1 MAIATA
7 SPTTPTPQRPWR
19 RRTKNDVI
27 LVASTSVLPGLISF
41 LAYQLGILSA
51 VLAGLLFIF
60 TQIGAGAAAGVIHR
74 GKRGLSDGILISA
87 IGFALAFIGIVMSS
101 VIWSVVTKGI
111 EALKWQFIIQNNEFI
126 TPTSPLG
133 YGGIGHAILGT
144 LIIVGIAT
152 LISVP
157 IGIATAVYITEV
169 RGRSRVLVQGLVQAM
184 SGVPSVVAGL
194 FIFATLIFTGISS
207 FNGFMGAL
215 AYTILML
222 PTVARTAE
230 EVLRLVP
237 EDLRSA
243 ALALGASR
251 ARVVSMVV
259 LPTAKTG
266 LVTAMLLGIARV
278 VGETAPLVFTIFGS
292 AKTNINPVDG
302 PMAAIPLY
310 IFNGV
315 RQPFAPEQARAYS
328 AALVLLVLVII
339 FFTLARVLS
348 GDRRKGKK

>member
-1 MAIATA
+1 MSNSIEIK
-7 SPTTPTPQRPWR
+7 PQRPWR
-19 RRTKNDVI
+19 RRSRNDVLI
-27 LVASTSVLPGLISF
+27 VALASTLPSTIALLFYQLNLIS
-41 LAYQLGILSA
+41 G
-51 VLAGLLFIF
+51 VLAGLLFLVL
-60 TQIGAGAAAGVIHR
+60 QISAGAIAGVLHR
-74 GKRGLSDGILISA
+74 GRRGLSDGILISA
-87 IGFALAFIGIVMSS
+87 IGFALAFIGTIMGSVLWS
-101 VIWSVVTKGI
+101 VITKGL
-111 EALKWQFIIQNNEFI
+111 EALKWQFLIQNNEYI

-152 LISVP
+152 VISVP

-194 FIFATLIFTGISS
+194 FIFATLIFTGIFE
-207 FNGFMGAL
+207 FNGLMGAL

-237 EDLRSA
+237 EDLRAA

-266 LVTAMLLGIARV
+266 LVTATLLGIARV

-292 AKTNINPVDG
+292 AQTNINPVNG

-348 GDRRKGKK
+348 SDRRKVKK

>member
-1 MAIATA
+1 MSTTLATKLVP
-7 SPTTPTPQRPWR
+7 SPQRPWR
-19 RRTKNDVI
+19 NRSINDVL
-27 LVASTSVLPGLISF
+27 LVVAASTLPALFS
-41 LAYQLGILSA
+41 LLLHQLNIVSA
-51 VLAGLLFIF
+51 VIAGLLFIIL
-60 TQIGAGAAAGVIHR
+60 QIAAGAISGVIHR
-74 GKRGLSDGILISA
+74 GRRGLSDGILISA
-87 IGFALAFIGIVMSS
+87 IGFALAFIGTIMSS
-101 VIWSVVTKGI
+101 VIWSVLVKGL
-111 EALKWQFIIQNNEFI
+111 EALRWQFIIQNNEFI

-144 LIIVGIAT
+144 LVIVGIAT
-152 LISVP
+152 VISVP

-194 FIFATLIFTGISS
+194 FIFATLIFTGVTE
-207 FNGFMGAL
+207 FNGLMGAL

-292 AKTNINPVDG
+292 AKTNINPIQD
-302 PMAAIPLY
+302 PMAALPLY

-328 AALVLLVLVII
+328 AALVLLVLVIV

-348 GDRRKGKK
+348 GGKRKGKK

>member
-1 MAIATA
+1 MAI
-7 SPTTPTPQRPWR
+7 TTTPSIVPTPQRPWR
-19 RRTKNDVI
+19 RRSKNDVI
-27 LVASTSVLPGLISF
+27 LVTAASVLPGLVSW
-41 LAYQLGILSA
+41 LAFQIGILSA
-51 VLAGLLFIF
+51 VLSGLLFIF
-60 TQIGAGAAAGVIHR
+60 TQIGAGAVAGVIHR

-111 EALKWQFIIQNNEFI
+111 EALKWQFIIQNNEYI

-194 FIFATLIFTGISS
+194 FIFATLIFTGITS

>member
-1 MAIATA
+1 MNSTLVEHQV
-7 SPTTPTPQRPWR
+7 PTPQKPWR
-19 RRTKNDVI
+19 NKSRNDVL
-27 LVASTSVLPGLISF
+27 LVALASTLPTLFCFTIYKLGLLSPAVSGLIF
-41 LAYQLGILSA
+41 IIL
-51 VLAGLLFIF
+51 
-60 TQIGAGAAAGVIHR
+60 QIAAGAIAGTIHR
-74 GKRGLSDGILISA
+74 GKRGLADGVLISS
-87 IGFALAFIGIVMSS
+87 IGFALAFIGTIMSS
-101 VIWSVVTKGI
+101 VIWSVLTKGL
-111 EALKWQFIIQNNEFI
+111 EALKWQFIIQNNEYI

-144 LIIVGIAT
+144 LIIVGMAT

-194 FIFATLIFTGISS
+194 FIFATLIFTGVFE
-207 FNGFMGAL
+207 FNGLMGAL

-292 AKTNINPVDG
+292 AKTNINPVEG

-328 AALVLLVLVII
+328 AALVLLALVII

-348 GDRRKGKK
+348 GDRRKAKK

>member
-1 MAIATA
+1 MNTQTQTLQSAPA
-7 SPTTPTPQRPWR
+7 PQRPWR
-19 RRTKNDVI
+19 RKSKNDVLI
-27 LVASTSVLPGLISF
+27 VVVASIAPGLIAFTANALDILSGF
-41 LAYQLGILSA
+41 LAG
-51 VLAGLLFIF
+51 VLFIIL
-60 TQIGAGAAAGVIHR
+60 QISAGAAAGVIHR
-74 GKRGLSDGILISA
+74 GRRGLSDGVLISA
-87 IGFALAFIGIVMSS
+87 IGFAISFVAIMMSS
-101 VIWSVVTKGI
+101 VIWSVATKGF
-111 EALKWQFIIQNNEFI
+111 EALKFQFLIQNNEFI

-194 FIFATLIFTGISS
+194 FIFATLIFTNISEY
-207 FNGFMGAL
+207 NGAMGAL

-237 EDLRSA
+237 EDLRAA

-259 LPTAKTG
+259 IPTAKAG
-266 LVTAMLLGIARV
+266 LITAMLLGIARV

-302 PMAAIPLY
+302 PMAALPLY

-348 GDRRKGKK
+348 SGLRKGK

>member
-1 MAIATA
+1 MTVTATI
-7 SPTTPTPQRPWR
+7 PETPLPQRPWR
-19 RRTKNDVI
+19 NRSKQDVI
-27 LVASTSVLPGLISF
+27 LVAAASTVPGLLSF
-41 LAYQLGILSA
+41 GVYQFKVVPA
-51 VLAGLLFIF
+51 VIAGLMFIVL
-60 TQIGAGAAAGVIHR
+60 QIAAGAAAGVIHR
-74 GKRGLSDGILISA
+74 GRRGLSDGILISA
-87 IGFALAFIGIVMSS
+87 IAFAIAFIGIVMSS
-101 VIWSVVTKGI
+101 VIWSVLTKGL

-144 LIIVGIAT
+144 LLIVGIAT

-194 FIFATLIFTGISS
+194 FIFATLIFTGVSS

-259 LPTAKTG
+259 IPTAKTG

-292 AKTNINPVDG
+292 AKTNLNPFDD
-302 PMAAIPLY
+302 PMAALPLY

-328 AALVLLVLVII
+328 AALVLLVLVAV
-339 FFTLARVLS
+339 FFTLARLLS
-348 GDRRKGKK
+348 GNKRKGKK

>member
-1 MAIATA
+1 MKF
-7 SPTTPTPQRPWR
+7 Q
-19 RRTKNDVI
+19 
-27 LVASTSVLPGLISF
+27 F
-41 LAYQLGILSA
+41 L
-51 VLAGLLFIF
+51 
-60 TQIGAGAAAGVIHR
+60 
-74 GKRGLSDGILISA
+74 
-87 IGFALAFIGIVMSS
+87 
-101 VIWSVVTKGI
+101 
-111 EALKWQFIIQNNEFI
+111 IQNNEFI

-194 FIFATLIFTGISS
+194 FIFATLIFTNISEY
-207 FNGFMGAL
+207 NGAMGAL

-237 EDLRSA
+237 EDLRAA

-259 LPTAKTG
+259 IPTAKAG
-266 LVTAMLLGIARV
+266 LITAMLLGIARV

-302 PMAAIPLY
+302 PMAALPLY

-348 GDRRKGKK
+348 SGLRKGK

>member
-1 MAIATA
+1 MAITTTP
-7 SPTTPTPQRPWR
+7 STTPTPQRPWR

-27 LVASTSVLPGLISF
+27 LVASASVLPGLISF
-41 LAYQLGILSA
+41 LAYQFGILSA
-51 VLAGLLFIF
+51 VLSGLLFIF

-194 FIFATLIFTGISS
+194 FIFATLIFTGISE

>member
-1 MAIATA
+1 
-7 SPTTPTPQRPWR
+7 
-19 RRTKNDVI
+19 
-27 LVASTSVLPGLISF
+27 
-41 LAYQLGILSA
+41 
-51 VLAGLLFIF
+51 
-60 TQIGAGAAAGVIHR
+60 
-74 GKRGLSDGILISA
+74 
-87 IGFALAFIGIVMSS
+87 
-101 VIWSVVTKGI
+101 
-111 EALKWQFIIQNNEFI
+111 
-126 TPTSPLG
+126 
-133 YGGIGHAILGT
+133 
-144 LIIVGIAT
+144 
-152 LISVP
+152 
-157 IGIATAVYITEV
+157 
-169 RGRSRVLVQGLVQAM
+169 
-184 SGVPSVVAGL
+184 
-194 FIFATLIFTGISS
+194 LIFTGISS

>member
-1 MAIATA
+1 MTITATA
-7 SPTTPTPQRPWR
+7 QTVPTPQRPWR
-19 RRTKNDVI
+19 RRSNNDII
-27 LVASTSVLPGLISF
+27 LVAAASILPGLTTM
-41 LAYQLGILSA
+41 LLYQLGIFSA
-51 VLAGLLFIF
+51 VIAGLFFIF
-60 TQIGAGAAAGVIHR
+60 AQISAGAIAGVIHR
-74 GKRGLSDGILISA
+74 GKRGLSDGILIAA
-87 IGFALAFIGIVMSS
+87 IGFALAFIGTVMSS
-101 VIWSVVTKGI
+101 VIWSVVTKGV

-194 FIFATLIFTGISS
+194 FIFATLIFTGISE

-292 AKTNINPVDG
+292 AKTNVNPVDG

-328 AALVLLVLVII
+328 AALVLLVLVIV

>member
-1 MAIATA
+1 MTITATA
-7 SPTTPTPQRPWR
+7 QAIPTPQRPWR
-19 RRTKNDVI
+19 RRSKNDII
-27 LVASTSVLPGLISF
+27 LVAAASILPGLTS
-41 LAYQLGILSA
+41 LLLYQLGIFSA
-51 VLAGLLFIF
+51 VIAGLFFIIA
-60 TQIGAGAAAGVIHR
+60 QISAGAIAGVIHR
-74 GKRGLSDGILISA
+74 GKRGLSDGILIAA
-87 IGFALAFIGIVMSS
+87 IGFALAFIGTVMSS
-101 VIWSVVTKGI
+101 VIWSVVTKGV

-194 FIFATLIFTGISS
+194 FIFATLIFTGISE

-328 AALVLLVLVII
+328 AALVLLILVIV

>member
-1 MAIATA
+1 M
-7 SPTTPTPQRPWR
+7 SMTPSISAVPAPQRPWR
-19 RRTKNDVI
+19 NRSRQDVLI
-27 LVASTSVLPGLISF
+27 VAIASTVPALVSF
-41 LAYQLGILSA
+41 FVYRFGILSA
-51 VLAGLLFIF
+51 ALSGLFFIVLQISSGGLAGLL
-60 TQIGAGAAAGVIHR
+60 HR
-74 GKRGLSDGILISA
+74 GKRGVSDGILISA
-87 IGFALAFIGIVMSS
+87 IGFALAFIGTIMSS
-101 VIWSVVTKGI
+101 VLWSIITKGL
-111 EALKWQFIIQNNEFI
+111 EALRWQFIIQNNEYI

-169 RGRSRVLVQGLVQAM
+169 RGRSRALVQGLVQAM

-194 FIFATLIFTGISS
+194 FIFATLIFTGIFE
-207 FNGFMGAL
+207 FNGLMGAL

-237 EDLRSA
+237 DDLRSA

-259 LPTAKTG
+259 IPTAKSG

-302 PMAAIPLY
+302 PMAALPLY

-328 AALVLLVLVII
+328 AAIVLLVLVIV

-348 GDRRKGKK
+348 GSRGKGKK

>member
-1 MAIATA
+1 MSYAITK
-7 SPTTPTPQRPWR
+7 TPVPSPQRPWR
-19 RRTKNDVI
+19 KRSREDVI
-27 LVASTSVLPGLISF
+27 LVIAASVLPGLFCLVGHQI
-41 LAYQLGILSA
+41 G
-51 VLAGLLFIF
+51 IF
-60 TQIGAGAAAGVIHR
+60 TPVVAGIMFVALQIGAGAIAGLLHR
-74 GKRGLSDGILISA
+74 GKRGVSDGILISA
-87 IGFALAFIGIVMSS
+87 IGFALAFIGTIMSS
-101 VIWSVVTKGI
+101 VIWSVLTKGL
-111 EALKWQFIIQNNEFI
+111 EALKWQFLIQNNEYI

-194 FIFATLIFTGISS
+194 FIFATLIFTGIFE

-259 LPTAKTG
+259 IPTAKSG

-292 AKTNINPVDG
+292 AKTNINPIEG
-302 PMAAIPLY
+302 PMAGLPLY

-328 AALVLLVLVII
+328 AALVLLVIVIV

-348 GDRRKGKK
+348 GNRKKGKK

>member
-1 MAIATA
+1 M
-7 SPTTPTPQRPWR
+7 TTTLQTQEFPAPLRPWR
-19 RRTKNDVI
+19 NRSASDI
-27 LVASTSVLPGLISF
+27 AISALASTLPGLISYA
-41 LAYQLGILSA
+41 LYKLGIIA
-51 VLAGLLFIF
+51 PVLAGLLFIIL
-60 TQIGAGAAAGVIHR
+60 QISAGAVAGLLHR
-74 GKRGLSDGILISA
+74 GRRGVSDGILLAI
-87 IGFALAFIGIVMSS
+87 IGFAITFTAIMMSS
-101 VIWSVVTKGI
+101 VIWSVLTKGL
-111 EALKWQFIIQNNEFI
+111 EALKFQFLIQNNEFI

-194 FIFATLIFTGISS
+194 FIFATLIFTNISEY
-207 FNGFMGAL
+207 NGLMGAF

-237 EDLRSA
+237 EDLRAA

-259 LPTAKTG
+259 LPTAKAG
-266 LVTAMLLGIARV
+266 LITAMLLGIARV

-339 FFTLARVLS
+339 FFSLARLL
-348 GDRRKGKK
+348 GADRRKIKS

>member
-1 MAIATA
+1 MASTTA
-7 SPTTPTPQRPWR
+7 PSITPTPQRPWR

-27 LVASTSVLPGLISF
+27 LVASASVLPGLISF
-41 LAYQLGILSA
+41 LVYKLGILSA
-51 VLAGLLFIF
+51 VLSGLLFIF
-60 TQIGAGAAAGVIHR
+60 TQIGAGAVAGVIHR
-74 GKRGLSDGILISA
+74 GKRGLSDGILIST

-111 EALKWQFIIQNNEFI
+111 EALKWQFIIQNNEYI

-292 AKTNINPVDG
+292 AKTNINPIDG